1 MILLRNDDLEKLH
14 AVKQILEKEFKSHY
28 TTDQLAQKV
37 GINNCKLKYGFKYL
51 FDTGP
56 YKFLTAVRI
65 EKAKEILECTEHPIK
80 YIAVSVGIPDVPT
93 FIKSFKRL
101 TGLSPAEWRR
111 SKRTPMYEVVI

>member
-14 AVKQILEKEFKSHY
+14 IVKQILEKDFKSHY

-65 EKAKEILECTEHPIK
+65 EKAKDILECTEHPVK
-80 YIAVSVGIPDVPT
+80 YVAMSVGIPDVPKFT
-93 FIKSFKRL
+93 KVFKRF
-101 TGLSPAEWRR
+101 TGFAPNEWRR
-111 SKRTPMYEVVI
+111 IHRVPLAG